1 MPPRRVAMRHPETAD
16 EVTAHRVLMLA
27 YHFPPLGGG
36 GVQRNTAFARELPRL
51 GYKLLV
57 VTGSG
62 AAPGRWTPAD
72 PGLLDEIGDSIEVRR
87 VPEPRTPAKT
97 SWRRRLDAVLMLRTD
112 FERDWTREVM
122 ALRPEL
128 EERVDLIYASLVPYE
143 LAETAARLA
152 AALEKPWV
160 ADLQDAWALDEMWLY
175 PTGLHRRRDLARMT
189 RVLRSAAAIVM
200 NTPEAASRLR
210 AWLPELADK
219 QVVVI
224 PNGFD
229 PACFE
234 SPTPPRDDGGKKF
247 RIVHAGYL
255 HTELGAQI
263 RRTARLRRM
272 LGGMAIPIDILTRSH
287 LYLIEAL
294 DRLRLEDS
302 ALHSQIEVHLAGVL
316 SETDRAV
323 ARRSPSITLHGY
335 LSHRDSIALV
345 RSADLLFLPMHKL
358 AAGTRAGLVPGKTYE
373 YLASGRPIL
382 AAVPEGDARD
392 LLAQAPNTFLTS
404 PDDVFA
410 MAAIIEE
417 RVRAWASGRGP
428 APRDDAL
435 IAEFQHAE
443 LTNSLAALF
452 RQVIRRDAGRARSV
466 DLSGRLAERTTS
478 TL

>member
-1 MPPRRVAMRHPETAD
+1 
-16 EVTAHRVLMLA
+16 
-27 YHFPPLGGG
+27 
-36 GVQRNTAFARELPRL
+36 
-51 GYKLLV
+51 
-57 VTGSG
+57 
-62 AAPGRWTPAD
+62 
-72 PGLLDEIGDSIEVRR
+72 
-87 VPEPRTPAKT
+87 
-97 SWRRRLDAVLMLRTD
+97 
-112 FERDWTREVM
+112 
-122 ALRPEL
+122 
-128 EERVDLIYASLVPYE
+128 
-143 LAETAARLA
+143 
-152 AALEKPWV
+152 
-160 ADLQDAWALDEMWLY
+160 
-175 PTGLHRRRDLARMT
+175 
-189 RVLRSAAAIVM
+189 
-200 NTPEAASRLR
+200 
-210 AWLPELADK
+210 
-219 QVVVI
+219 
-224 PNGFD
+224 
-229 PACFE
+229 
-234 SPTPPRDDGGKKF
+234 
-247 RIVHAGYL
+247 
-255 HTELGAQI
+255 
-263 RRTARLRRM
+263 
-272 LGGMAIPIDILTRSH
+272 
-287 LYLIEAL
+287 
-294 DRLRLEDS
+294 
-302 ALHSQIEVHLAGVL
+302 
-316 SETDRAV
+316 V